1 MKEIDFLLQN
11 NRRWVEETESQH
23 PGFFNQLSSQQ
34 HPEYLWIGC
43 SDSRVPANTIVGL
56 RPGDVFVHRNVANL
70 VLQTDL
76 NCLSVIEYA
85 VKVLKVKHILV
96 CGHYGCGGVNAALN
110 NEKNGVVDNW
120 LRNVRDV
127 YIHHKH
133 EVDKAGDEHAR
144 ARRLCELN
152 VEAQV
157 RNVCR
162 TTIIQDTWES
172 GQELTVHGVIYDI
185 NDGLLQDLNISIR
198 SELELEEKMHW
209 GA

>member
-1 MKEIDFLLQN
+1 MKELERLLTN
-11 NRRWVEETESQH
+11 NRHWVADTELQH
-23 PGFFNQLSSQQ
+23 PGFFKQLSDQQ
-34 HPEYLWIGC
+34 NPEYLWIGC
-43 SDSRVPANTIVGL
+43 SDSRVPANTIIGL

-85 VKVLKVKHILV
+85 VKVLKVKQILV
-96 CGHYGCGGVNAALN
+96 CGHYGCGGVNAALK

-127 YIHHKH
+127 YIHHKQ
-133 EVDKAGDEHAR
+133 EVDALGSEQER

-185 NDGLLQDLNISIR
+185 NDGLLQNLNISIH
-198 SELELEEKMHW
+198 SEQELEEKMRW
-209 GA
+209 GS